1 MMIIKHVTIAVLL
14 LAACAVLANTVWG
27 RPMLQE
33 HALIEGDVIRFGDLF
48 ADAGDKADVAIAKAP
63 APGRR
68 IVFDAER
75 LNRIAAAYKFPWRA
89 HSRFDRV
96 IVERRGKEVPRE
108 VITEALRKNLLDQGM
123 QGNALIEFFNRD
135 FQIFIPEDHPSTVGV
150 RHIQYDKRT
159 GNFSAVITSPAV
171 GPLAKEF
178 RLNSRAYAAVAIP
191 VLRERKDYG
200 DIIRKQ
206 DIDWIQMRA
215 DRVGSNVATSS
226 SDLVGNTPRQTVLAG
241 RPVAKNR
248 VRRPILVDKGD
259 IVTMVYQT
267 PRMTL
272 TTKGRAMDEGSRN
285 DIIRVMN
292 TQSKLI
298 IDATITG
305 RNKVGILMP
314 GQTAMKE
321 EVSHA
326 R

>member
-1 MMIIKHVTIAVLL
+1 MIKHITVAVLL
-14 LAACAVLANTVWG
+14 LAACAVLANTAWG

-48 ADAGDKADVAIAKAP
+48 TDAGDKADTAIAKAP

-68 IVFDAER
+68 IVLDAER

-96 IVERRGKEVPRE
+96 IVERGGKEVPRE
-108 VITEALRKNLLDQGM
+108 VVAEALRENLLDQGM
-123 QGNALIEFFNRD
+123 QGNALIEFFDRD
-135 FQIFIPEDHPSTVGV
+135 FQIFIPADHPSTVSV
-150 RHIQYDKRT
+150 KHIQYDKRA
-159 GNFSAVITSPAV
+159 GNFSAVLTSPAV
-171 GPLAKEF
+171 GPLAREF
-178 RLNSRAYAAVAIP
+178 RLNGRAYAAVAIP

-226 SDLVGNTPRQTVLAG
+226 SDLVGNTPRRMVLAG
-241 RPVAKNR
+241 RPVAKNG
-248 VRRPILVDKGD
+248 VRRPILIDKGD
-259 IVTMVYQT
+259 IVTMIYQT
-267 PRMTL
+267 PQMTL

-285 DIIRVMN
+285 DTIRVMN

-305 RNKVGILMP
+305 RNKVSILMR
-314 GQTAMKE
+314 GQTTAMKE